1 MWTYD
6 NSLSTARDKVR
17 FLCGDYDPD
26 NKLFDDGEVDG
37 MLSMQNN
44 DVYRAAAGLANS
56 LASKYAGITSISV
69 DGLSISGSD
78 KAAQYRTLAASL
90 LEQGS
95 QAAGGLGAPFVG
107 GVSKGTMD
115 GVDADT
121 DRFPSKFKVSQFDF
135 TGDAPNVERNQNS
148 G

>member
-17 FLCGDYDPD
+17 FLCGDSDPD

-37 MLSMQNN
+37 MLSLQSNN
-44 DVYRAAAGLANS
+44 IYRAAAGLANS
-56 LASKYAGITSISV
+56 LASRYAGMTSISV
-69 DGLSISGSD
+69 DGLSVSGSD

-90 LEQGS
+90 IEQGS
-95 QAAGGLGAPFVG
+95 QAAGGLGSPFVG
-107 GVSKGTMD
+107 GISRGTMD

-121 DRFPSKFKVSQFDF
+121 DRSPSKFKVGQNDF